1 MKFLKKSLSLLL
13 VLCMLLG
20 FLPVSLLVPEANA
33 AEPDDFYKIVQV
45 DAGRK
50 YWSLSVLEELVDHMA
65 INGYNQ
71 LGLYF
76 SDNQGF
82 RLALKDM
89 TVEANGTTYDL
100 SKALG
105 NGIYQN
111 KDGAKCESYAKDVHF
126 RPSLETGK
134 NYLDQYEMA
143 DLIQYARKR
152 GIEIVP
158 TFDMPGHMGT
168 ILDRLTDGNGNS
180 VNFKVTYPEKGQSN
194 TTLDVT
200 SQTAVKFALA
210 LLEKYVAYF
219 QEQGCK
225 FFNICSDEFC
235 YDLGV
240 TAKTNTNE
248 AMINGIV
255 EFMDKAAQVIV
266 NAGMTPRAYGD
277 YMYQHS
283 GNYSYSDAYGQFEV
297 IYWDNPSARSLA
309 QVQAHG
315 MKIINGD
322 EKMYY
327 ALGSEW
333 YFDSDTKDGVEKFT
347 PTVGIT
353 KNGGFQLPYANG
365 AQFHIWCDKGYYESE
380 VAKGGDAGAT
390 VLENTKGYIE
400 TLANTMAKDVP
411 ISCRYN
417 LEVGDSVT
425 LFNVDGDHTADDW
438 AAKLDMTGN
447 SVSVQTQLV
456 QSTDTVIDLNSH
468 ATLSD
473 GESLIIG
480 STKDGLYLKADVSAK
495 TLSVVTDPKDATV
508 FTCKASKFYVDGEEI
523 RTDWQG
529 ILMFGG
535 SDECTWSCTDDGL
548 AITSW
553 QKGYLSLSNGV
564 GHSSNPTGITAYSV
578 VPGHNSYTVV
588 RIVAQSAGTTTFTY
602 NAIPYTVI
610 VAGEEVPC
618 EHSKIEHYDRVEPTE
633 FTTGTKEYWE
643 CQDCYRVFSDAG
655 LQNQVSRASLVLD
668 VLPHTT
674 HKLKKVD
681 MVAATVETEGI
692 REHYECSVC
701 HALFKDQDG
710 TQSTTEAELV
720 IPKLS
725 QEDQK
730 YAVTVE
736 IGASKTGTA
745 TTTKAQDTGV
755 ADGTTYSVTDESG
768 NEIADYTVTVERK
781 EEQESGATTEGE
793 EITAFAEG
801 TTTCY
806 IKAADGSYLCANGTF
821 TTDKAAAAVWN
832 IKKNA
837 AGLTIETGGKYLQH
851 DAQIGDT
858 VEYWNYGTSTANA
871 TTNHFNYATSTP
883 YDNGL
888 YKWGNGITVHNSVG
902 SSDVVKPYAAETSS
916 GTKVTVYTY
925 TPTFTGKTAG
935 TGKVTIGGAEYTV
948 TVTAPHV
955 HDLDETMTCQGRK
968 CKTCGEYVKGDNNE
982 YVDSTNHVGGTEI
995 RGYKASTDT
1004 TAGYTGDTWCLGC
1017 ETKIADGTTIPAGR
1031 TIVVYEH
1038 EKYEFYVESS
1048 SRLPLVHDTSDV
1060 HIEEITAVF
1069 MEAFAGVPKSKINA
1083 ISELESGQ
1091 EVLISDG
1098 GRYLVLDPNDNS
1110 LSVTTEEGNATR
1122 WTVRKN
1128 GTQFHLIAYGRQLVG
1143 ENDGNLG
1150 KLTTQDMSLANWA
1163 KNNWVLDA
1171 NGGMKRSYYPR
1182 DYIDLADGTL
1192 TTTTTATTTGI
1203 YVPNTRLPARTV
1215 VKLTAGTEGTTSFTL
1230 DGVRYNVIV
1239 KKEDVSGKSLT
1250 LEKFVTNQ
1258 HMTDNETDQDYKDT
1272 PERRTKVIQAAEGTV
1287 NTEGGMLLAQLIPTT
1302 GISNGIDTVYW
1313 KGTLQ
1318 PEGKHQQCWVTGC
1331 QGTTDGDHTKSEGVE
1346 DFRYIRYYAGAWAV
1360 SWDGIEWIEVE
1371 STDQVVARYV
1381 LKTEVT
1387 KEVTTETQDWGYF
1400 NKGSVA
1406 STAWV
1411 QLDFAVKYE
1420 AGTVNPDPSSYPIAG
1435 KTLYYHADTGLDANG
1450 QKVTQIT
1457 DDGGSTT
1464 KRRLDTIIG
1473 METSE
1478 REVYMITVTQ
1488 SSNNIHEEW
1497 ADDKDYRGDERIVW
1511 LKSVNEAHDPSLT
1524 YDENL
1529 FTLGTKASAE
1539 DIAKYLP
1546 GLNTKDLEK
1555 DPTEYDTADVPYV
1568 DYVYAYN
1575 HQGVLVTYY
1584 IRAKKGQAN
1593 LNVHYLEWFGSEE
1606 NSQQFYQYGLITKED
1621 KFDDSFAMD
1630 MTQPDLLVGNT
1641 VTSDVGFEVTVTG
1654 VLTKMPAVPAK
1665 YRTGEYNL
1673 MKVVRKDTDVY
1684 LYYTGTGLE
1693 RYVVADFGLPLEL
1706 TWENVFRT
1714 MDESKSFRFIGMKYM
1729 DENFSD
1735 EKYSYAVAPLQYG
1748 TITNGTATQDG
1759 LYETLTYTPTKVFTG
1774 NEETFYVAVTMDV
1787 PVTTG
1792 ETEKW
1797 ERTTKYC
1804 AIHVL
1809 PATTVYYEPVS
1820 NFVTVSNNGWTV
1832 ANGDLSALRQGT
1844 YSVLKDTH
1852 NPYGFDS
1859 AYEKTTGAS
1868 ADVEMTAVSSNVAA
1882 KFEFTGTGVE
1892 VYANCTKNTGLLM
1905 ATLSQKQD
1913 DGSFMTLR
1921 GFIVDTKLGEGTT
1934 EGTSFQTWENAY
1946 SVPVVA
1952 LKDLDYG
1959 TYKMSLYEI
1968 SKRGEARS
1976 HVRID
1981 GIRVTDPVME
1991 QINRIVYSQVQE
2003 MDPKFLEIRD
2013 LVLAAVT
2020 LPEGK
2025 DSEYKNDLAKDLNSQ
2040 VQGNMKG
2047 ISGFV
2052 VTNSPVANSV
2062 SLDVLD
2068 NGPKNEFYLQ
2078 KDQSLVLAVSKDYE
2092 YQVGM
2097 KSIDGKLV
2105 YDGKTLGTTDLYYK
2119 VTKTP
2124 TESGATLTIT
2134 NTGDGVLVLTKLK
2147 CLPVDQSFSTSSGTE
2162 TQDDMIGTFTAE
2174 SMAQAILALTETKA
2188 DEEQPTEPDPG
2199 QPENPE
2205 EPKESENP
2213 KDPKDSKD
2221 SGDSIVK
2228 KVSDFK
2234 DVDETDWFYEPVKL
2248 VSESGLMVGVADDRF
2263 GPNMPLTRA
2272 MMVQILYTVEGSEPN
2287 DGKIKFRDVD
2297 PGDWYAKAVC
2307 WAYAQ
2312 GIVSGTSD
2320 TTFDPNKPITRE
2332 QMVAILYRYADYIGM
2347 QPEAKG
2353 SLTAFPD
2360 CGSVSAWAEDA
2371 MRWAVSA
2378 KIIAGSGGKIQPQ
2391 GTATR
2396 AQVATVLK
2404 GFADWFAIREGE
2416 LGY

>member
-20 FLPVSLLVPEANA
+20 FLPVSLLVPEAKA

-50 YWSLSVLEELVDHMA
+50 YWSLSVLEKLVDHMA

-158 TFDMPGHMGT
+158 TFDMPGHMGA

-333 YFDSDTKDGVEKFT
+333 YFDSDTKYGVEKFT

-736 IGASKTGTA
+736 VGSQAAGTA
-745 TTTKAQDTGV
+745 VTTKTQDTGIT
-755 ADGTTYSVTDESG
+755 AGSTYSVTNAEG
-768 NEIADYTVTVERK
+768 TEIATYTVQVDTK
-781 EEQESGATTEGE
+781 EEQAGGDVTVGDL
-793 EITAFAEG
+793 IG
-801 TTTCY
+801 TDTIPVGGSAVCVLGDGTNY
-806 IKAADGSYLCANGTF
+806 IKADCTLGNADAAAKWRITRETETQYSIQLEGESSYLTSTGFWGQVMLNAAKELWTYDGSKLTNPSGYYL
-821 TTDKAAAAVWN
+821 
-832 IKKNA
+832 
-837 AGLTIETGGKYLQH
+837 
-851 DAQIGDT
+851 T
-858 VEYWNYGTSTANA
+858 V
-871 TTNHFNYATSTP
+871 
-883 YDNGL
+883 YDNL
-888 YKWGNGITVHNSVG
+888 PKTGNSGTPMG
-902 SSDVVKPYAAETSS
+902 PYAAADSS
-916 GTKVTVYTY
+916 AATYTVYTY

-935 TGKVTIGGAEYTV
+935 TGEVIIGRQTYTV

-955 HDLDETMTCQGRK
+955 HDSFTEEDYTCKGAYCTGCGQYVQGTDENPK
-968 CKTCGEYVKGDNNE
+968 AYVNPD
-982 YVDSTNHVGGTEI
+982 NHVGGTEI
-995 RGYKASTDT
+995 RDAKEATETKD
-1004 TAGYTGDTWCLGC
+1004 GYTGDTYCKGC
-1017 ETKIADGTTIPAGR
+1017 NTMIEEGTTIPAGR

-1048 SRLPLVHDTSDV
+1048 SLLPLVHDTSDV
-1060 HIEEITAVF
+1060 HIEDITAVF

-1128 GTQFHLIAYGRQLVG
+1128 DAQFHLIAYGRQLIG

-1171 NGGMKRSYYPR
+1171 NGGMKRSYYPH

-1215 VKLTAGTEGTTSFTL
+1215 VNLTAGTEGTTSFTL
-1230 DGVRYNVIV
+1230 GGVRYNVIV

-1250 LEKFVTNQ
+1250 VEKFVTNQ
-1258 HMTDNETDQDYKDT
+1258 HMTDNETEKDYKDT

-1287 NTEGGMLLAQLIPTT
+1287 NTEGGMLLADLIPTT
-1302 GISNGIDTVYW
+1302 GISNGITAVYW

-1318 PEGKHQQCWVTGC
+1318 PEGKHQQCWVSGC

-1360 SWDGIEWIEVE
+1360 SWDGSEWIKVE

-1387 KEVTTETQDWGYF
+1387 EEVTTETQDWGYF
-1400 NKGSVA
+1400 NKDFVSGD
-1406 STAWV
+1406 TWV

-1435 KTLYYHADTGLDANG
+1435 KTLYYHADTSLDANG
-1450 QKVTQIT
+1450 QKVTQVT

-1488 SSNNIHEEW
+1488 SSKNIHEEW

-1529 FTLGTKASAE
+1529 FSLGTKASAE
-1539 DIAKYLP
+1539 DIEKYLP
-1546 GLNTKDLEK
+1546 GLNLEHQEK
-1555 DPTEYDTADVPYV
+1555 DPTKYDTADVPYV

-1584 IRAKKGQAN
+1584 VRAKKGQAK
-1593 LNVHYLEWFGSEE
+1593 LHVHYLEWFGSEE
-1606 NSQQFYQYGLITKED
+1606 NSQEFYQYGLITEED
-1621 KFDDSFAMD
+1621 KFNDSFAMD

-1641 VTSDVGFEVTVTG
+1641 VTSDVGFKVTVTG

-1665 YRTGEYNL
+1665 YRTGEYSL
-1673 MKVVRKDTDVY
+1673 MKVVRTNTDVF

-1714 MDESKSFRFIGMKYM
+1714 LEESKRFNFIGMKYM

-1787 PVTTG
+1787 PVTTDG
-1792 ETEKW
+1792 KEKL

-1820 NFVTVSNNGWTV
+1820 DFVTVSNNGWTV
-1832 ANGDLSALRQGT
+1832 TNGDLSALRQGT

-1868 ADVEMTAVSSNVAA
+1868 ANVEMTAVSSNVAA

-1892 VYANCTKNTGLLM
+1892 VYANCTKDTGLLM

-1913 DGSFMTLR
+1913 DGSFKALR

-1934 EGTSFQTWENAY
+1934 AGTNFQTWENAY

-2013 LVLAAVT
+2013 LVLATVT

-2040 VQGNMKG
+2040 VQGNVKS

-2052 VTNSPVANSV
+2052 VSESPVADSV

-2078 KDQSLVLAVSKDYE
+2078 KDQSLVLAVSKNYE

-2097 KSIDGKLV
+2097 KSIDGKLA
-2105 YDGKTLGTTDLYYK
+2105 YGDKTLGTTDLYYK
-2119 VTKTP
+2119 VTKTT
-2124 TESGATLTIT
+2124 TESGTILTIT
-2134 NTGDGVLVLTKLK
+2134 NTGNGVLVLTKLK
-2147 CLPVDQSFSTSSGTE
+2147 CLPVNQSYNTSSGTAALS
-2162 TQDDMIGTFTAE
+2162 DMISTFTAE
-2174 SMAQAILALTETKA
+2174 SMAQAIMALTETDA

-2205 EPKESENP
+2205 EPKEPENP
-2213 KDPKDSKD
+2213 KDPKDPQD
-2221 SGDSIVK
+2221 PNDSIVK

-2263 GPNMPLTRA
+2263 GPNIPLTRA

-2404 GFADWFAIREGE
+2404 GFADWFVIREGE